1 MLETVA
7 HSPTSVMPIQ
17 KEIEAA
23 MELYNDKERWESIY
37 LFSSEG
43 FLLAHQGTGWDSG
56 EENIL
61 EFTFSIITSVK
72 LVENSLSVEEIAIR
86 GRDRKM
92 LVFYYFDAWNDNMV
106 LAAVVSGKRCYR
118 RALSRLVKH
127 IHSLD

>member
-1 MLETVA
+1 MLETVT

-17 KEIEAA
+17 KEIETA

-43 FLLAHQGTGWDSG
+43 FLLAHRGTAWDSG
-56 EENIL
+56 EENLL

-72 LVENSLSVEEIAIR
+72 LAENCLSVEEIAIR
-86 GRDRKM
+86 AHDHKM

-106 LAAVVSGKRCYR
+106 LAAVVSGRRGYR
-118 RALSRLVKH
+118 RALRRLIKQ
-127 IHSLD
+127 IRSLG